1 VKYLGHKTI
10 GSMNKEKHNKIS
22 KTNPTNLSGVPATLL
37 ISLRARCLESLDP
50 KGVIKDERSVE
61 IARTL
66 GCDITPRSESFF
78 TQVGTAQRTIVFDD
92 YTNDFLSRYP
102 NGTIVNLACGL
113 DTRFER
119 LDNGQVKW
127 FDLDFPDVIEIRRQ
141 FFKESER
148 YHFIEKSVLDFTWL
162 DEVPKDRPVFI
173 SAEGL
178 FCYFTENQVR
188 EVLTRV
194 AKAFDNVEFV
204 IEAINPFMVKHSDR
218 HPSMKGQEA
227 RFKWGIKSGREID
240 AWNTGF
246 YFENERYYMLEC
258 KRRALSVRFMCL
270 FPFFGKSMKIFL
282 LKNIKTK

>member
-1 VKYLGHKTI
+1 
-10 GSMNKEKHNKIS
+10 MNKEKHNKIS

-119 LDNGQVKW
+119 VDNGQVKW

-141 FFKESER
+141 FF
-148 YHFIEKSVLDFTWL
+148 
-162 DEVPKDRPVFI
+162 
-173 SAEGL
+173 
-178 FCYFTENQVR
+178 
-188 EVLTRV
+188 
-194 AKAFDNVEFV
+194 
-204 IEAINPFMVKHSDR
+204 
-218 HPSMKGQEA
+218 
-227 RFKWGIKSGREID
+227 
-240 AWNTGF
+240 
-246 YFENERYYMLEC
+246 
-258 KRRALSVRFMCL
+258 
-270 FPFFGKSMKIFL
+270 
-282 LKNIKTK
+282 